1 MQLDFFY
8 PIRFLRIIET
18 YRNLALKMKLF
29 GSHVFTYGNKMARKT
44 VNDEIKARKIKSWW
58 NQINSTFI
66 TRLHLNVE
74 VFAGRYQTT
83 IMSTRYDAL
92 QTTNYS
98 FCFLSSLHIRNT
110 KLTSVFS
117 ANNTLHYFTYIY
129 SAPHN
134 LRSF

>member
-1 MQLDFFY
+1 MQLN
-8 PIRFLRIIET
+8 FLSNNILT
-18 YRNLALKMKLF
+18 NNLTLKPKLF
-29 GSHVFTYGNKMARKT
+29 GSYVFTYTNKMATKT
-44 VNDEIKARKIKSWW
+44 VNDEVKARKIKSWL